1 MSRRPGGCRS
11 SRPVP
16 RRRRQILSRLGARG
30 WVGKPVAFV
39 GHGSVGGVRAIEQW
53 RQIVVNFSMP
63 IARAEL
69 NFHMFNHWDDG
80 TFTPAERHDGEADAL
95 LDQLEELLRKSRA

>member
-1 MSRRPGGCRS
+1 
-11 SRPVP
+11 
-16 RRRRQILSRLGARG
+16 
-30 WVGKPVAFV
+30 VAFV